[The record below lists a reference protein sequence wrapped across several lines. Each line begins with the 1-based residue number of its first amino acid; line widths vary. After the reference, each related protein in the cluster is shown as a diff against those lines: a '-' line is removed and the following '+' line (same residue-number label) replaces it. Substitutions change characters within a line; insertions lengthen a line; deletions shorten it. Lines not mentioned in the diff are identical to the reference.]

1 MCSENFYQI
10 KYRKKLI
17 FEDKILRKINFFL
30 SGVIKS
36 YAIYD
41 GADILLCT
49 TQSNRYMVDKTMSKF
64 LVFFIFE
71 YLKQFSV

>member
-49 TQSNRYMVDKTMSKF
+49 IHSNRYMVDKTMSKF